1 MLRFLNTHKRRR
13 AAWLGVGAG
22 ALLAAIAFMP
32 HGQAGDPPRAVVEL
46 FTSQGCSSCPPAD
59 HLMGEL
65 AKNPQYVAMSWPVD
79 YWDYMG
85 WKDTLASPLF
95 TNRQKAYAEARGDGE
110 IYTPQVVVDGLKHVV
125 GSDSEAIQSAVAI
138 EHGQRG
144 ALSVA
149 MTTTE
154 TPNGLHVALGGAT
167 PDSGSSAS
175 LWLLHVLKSKAV
187 AIGRGE
193 NSGRTVTYTNVVR
206 SFTKIGDWTGASASY
221 TIPAA
226 QLKTPDT
233 EGYVLLLQAGAPT
246 SPGVIL
252 AATKSA
258 NL

>member
-1 MLRFLNTHKRRR
+1 MNIRKELRRV
-13 AAWLGVGAG
+13 WLGVGG
-22 ALLAAIAFMP
+22 SALLAAAFFAP
-32 HGQAGDPPRAVVEL
+32 YVQAGDAPRAVVEL

-59 HLMGEL
+59 RLMGEL

-95 TNRQKAYAEARGDGE
+95 TGRQKAYAEARGDGQ
-110 IYTPQVVVDGLKHVV
+110 IYTPQAVIDGLTHVV
-125 GSDSEAIQSAVAI
+125 GSDSGAIQSAGTALQ
-138 EHGQRG
+138 GQHG

-149 MTTTE
+149 MTLSE
-154 TPNGLHVALGGAT
+154 TPNGLHVMVAGAT
-167 PDSGSSAS
+167 AESGTSAS
-175 LWLLHVLKSKAV
+175 LWLLHITKSKAV

-193 NSGRTVTYTNVVR
+193 NSGHTVTYTNVVR
-206 SFTKIGDWTGASASY
+206 AFAKIGDWTGAPASY

-226 QLKTPDT
+226 QLKAPDA

-252 AATKSA
+252 AAAKSA